1 MSRCVIVGNARI
13 NNYALI
19 KKYIKE
25 DDFFVYCDGGLK
37 HINKIGREPNLIIG
51 DFDSHEK
58 PDTDTE
64 IIELPCE
71 KDDTDTCYAMK
82 ECIERGFDE
91 FLFVGVIGER
101 FDHSLGNIS
110 ILVKLNELRK
120 KAIILDDYSEMSVVP
135 REGCTIK
142 GDNIAYFSI
151 LSLSDSLKGVT
162 ITDAKYNLD
171 DAEINSDYQY
181 GISNELIDNNPTK
194 VYCKEGNALLIKIFR

>member
-37 HINKIGREPNLIIG
+37 HVNKIGREPNLIIG

-82 ECIERGFDE
+82 ECINRGFDE

-101 FDHSLGNIS
+101 FDHTYGNIS
-110 ILVKLNELRK
+110 LLLKLDELNLK
-120 KAIILDDYSEMSVVP
+120 GVILDDYSEMSIVSKKGTTV
-135 REGCTIK
+135 K
-142 GDNIAYFSI
+142 GDISYFSLLT
-151 LSLSDSLKGVT
+151 LSEVSKGVT
-162 ITDAKYNLD
+162 ITGAKYNLD
-171 DAEINSDYQY
+171 EAEISNSYQY
-181 GISNELIDNNPTK
+181 GISNELIDGQETK
-194 VYCKEGNALLIKIFR
+194 VFCHDGKLLLIKVFG

>member
-19 KKYIKE
+19 KKYINE

-37 HINKIGREPNLIIG
+37 HVNKIGREPDLIIG

-58 PDTDTE
+58 PETDTE

-101 FDHSLGNIS
+101 FDHTFGNIS
-110 ILVKLNELRK
+110 LLLKLDELNLK
-120 KAIILDDYSEMSVVP
+120 GIILDDYSEMSIVP
-135 REGCTIK
+135 KK
-142 GDNIAYFSI
+142 GITVKGNISYFS
-151 LSLSDSLKGVT
+151 LLVLSDIARGVT
-162 ITDAKYNLD
+162 ITDAKYNLE
-171 DAEINSDYQY
+171 DAEISNSYQY
-181 GISNELIDNNPTK
+181 GISNELVEGQEAK
-194 VYCKEGNALLIKIFR
+194 VYCREGKILLVKVFS

>member
-91 FLFVGVIGER
+91 YLFVGVIGER
-101 FDHSLGNIS
+101 FDHTYGNIS
-110 ILVKLNELRK
+110 LLLKLDELNLK
-120 KAIILDDYSEMSVVP
+120 GIILDDYSEMSIVP
-135 REGCTIK
+135 RK
-142 GDNIAYFSI
+142 GTTVKGNISYFSLLT
-151 LSLSDSLKGVT
+151 LSEVAKGVT
-162 ITDAKYNLD
+162 ITGAKYNLEE
-171 DAEINSDYQY
+171 AEISYSYQY
-181 GISNELIDNNPTK
+181 GISNELIDGQEAK
-194 VYCKEGNALLIKIFR
+194 VFCQEGKLLLVKVFA

>member
-82 ECIERGFDE
+82 ECIDRGFDE
-91 FLFVGVIGER
+91 FIFVGVIGER
-101 FDHSLGNIS
+101 FDHTYGNIS
-110 ILVKLNELRK
+110 LLLKLDELNLK
-120 KAIILDDYSEMSVVP
+120 GKILDDYSEMSIVP
-135 REGCTIK
+135 RK
-142 GDNIAYFSI
+142 GTTVKGYISYFSLLT
-151 LSLSDSLKGVT
+151 LSEVSKGIT
-162 ITDAKYNLD
+162 ITGAKYNLD
-171 DAEINSDYQY
+171 EAEISNTYQF
-181 GISNELIDNNPTK
+181 GISNELIDGQDAK
-194 VYCKEGNALLIKIFR
+194 VFCKEGKLLLIKVFA